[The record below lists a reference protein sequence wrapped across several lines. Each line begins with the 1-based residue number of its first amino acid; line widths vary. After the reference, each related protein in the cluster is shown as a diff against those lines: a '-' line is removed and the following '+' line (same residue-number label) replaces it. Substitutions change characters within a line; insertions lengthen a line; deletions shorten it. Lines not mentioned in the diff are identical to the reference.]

1 MMNLME
7 VATATAVIDA
17 AEILMNAEEETA
29 MKTDVVVMTTK
40 MIRVETDGR
49 TIVMMI
55 VEMIDV
61 VLANLEMEEEVI
73 LIHMIQETIQIT
85 AAVHVGATIRN
96 LAETDVHLPNI
107 LVDVHI
113 P

>member
-1 MMNLME
+1 MNLME

-17 AEILMNAEEETA
+17 AEILMNTEEETA
-29 MKTDVVVMTTK
+29 MK
-40 MIRVETDGR
+40 TDGR

-73 LIHMIQETIQIT
+73 LILMIQETIQIT